1 MAMPARSAMRTATL
15 RDRKGASDQV
25 PVPAHVVLKYGTQCS
40 CRSLPYTRPTY
51 LVTLDQE
58 NCLSGRRVPPLQLP
72 MAESPASNARRRQMW
87 SDRFPRTRGTWIS
100 VTGKAANIAA
110 ARQLAGM
117 MHHHGSGSV
126 TWLVSQDWM
135 CSVTAC
141 PASSWSHCQAGTV
154 ASVRFCRWKDQPTKV
169 VRGGGTESYD
179 PPPDLL
185 RPDVL
190 VPASSGSFMACCG
203 SPSEPAATLLSPGST
218 SRM

>member
-1 MAMPARSAMRTATL
+1 MKFGTKRMGTL
-15 RDRKGASDQV
+15 AAEDR
-25 PVPAHVVLKYGTQCS
+25 HCS
-40 CRSLPYTRPTY
+40 CLWQKALQATP
-51 LVTLDQE
+51 
-58 NCLSGRRVPPLQLP
+58 GAPP
-72 MAESPASNARRRQMW
+72 
-87 SDRFPRTRGTWIS
+87 
-100 VTGKAANIAA
+100 V
-110 ARQLAGM
+110 RQLASM

-135 CSVTAC
+135 CSVTAR

-169 VRGGGTESYD
+169 ARGGGTESYD

-190 VPASSGSFMACCG
+190 VPASSGIFMACRG